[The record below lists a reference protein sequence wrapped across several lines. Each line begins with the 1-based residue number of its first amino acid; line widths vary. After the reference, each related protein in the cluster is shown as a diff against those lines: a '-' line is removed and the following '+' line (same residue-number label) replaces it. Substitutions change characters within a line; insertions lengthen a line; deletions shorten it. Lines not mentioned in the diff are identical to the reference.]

1 MKKVNLIG
9 KKIMSAGLAASL
21 LVTSLGNTSCFANG
35 TKTAQN
41 VDAQQKSAAVTNN
54 ESGNTK
60 PTDTSKIQAVAGAR
74 DESGNIINNVVFQ
87 FINDS
92 KKSNKSTPKK
102 KDVSANKKEE
112 LKKSFK
118 KAFDVTKWVL
128 ISGFL
133 AYAGYK
139 NGKDIINCLKECW
152 DFIIENE
159 DNFKEVL
166 DGGIAAVKGI
176 GNAAKGTA
184 QLIWEII
191 SFAAHHTEAT
201 KNVMATVGT
210 YSIYKSLK
218 NKINNF
224 INKKDNKKVKNSF
237 KLDGSITIKQ

>member
-21 LVTSLGNTSCFANG
+21 FVTSLGNTSCFANG

-41 VDAQQKSAAVTNN
+41 VDTQQKSTAVTNN

-60 PTDTSKIQAVAGAR
+60 PTYTSKIQAVAGAR

-92 KKSNKSTPKK
+92 KKSNKSTPEK
-102 KDVSANKKEE
+102 KDVSVNKKEE
-112 LKKSFK
+112 FK

-133 AYAGYK
+133 AYASYK

-152 DFIIENE
+152 DFIVENE

-184 QLIWEII
+184 QLIWKII

-218 NKINNF
+218 NKIINL
-224 INKKDNKKVKNSF
+224 INKKDNKKVGNSF
-237 KLDGSITIKQ
+237 KLDGSITIK